1 MACWCGPLQVCGEE
15 DRFCFSWSFC
25 SLCWGGETLQMT
37 STPACKAWRQRMFF
51 FGITL
56 KKSFT
61 DKPLLLLFSF
71 VGQCVFIHPLLHTR
85 LLFFWLQL
93 VVIYTFDYIKC
104 KCFPISFLCYT
115 AACYSEMYVP
125 GDRLPLLFSIHL
137 CLVFF
142 PSLCSAGQS
151 SCFCSAQG
159 LLHPNGMA
167 RRVDEYFWALCAL
180 RHHWQLCL
188 TLSLEQ
194 RGCSRFFSFSLHFEL
209 SLPACIHHLIKHY
222 LFYTPTV

>member
-1 MACWCGPLQVCGEE
+1 MKAE
-15 DRFCFSWSFC
+15 DV
-25 SLCWGGETLQMT
+25 
-37 STPACKAWRQRMFF
+37 F

-104 KCFPISFLCYT
+104 KCFPIFILCYT